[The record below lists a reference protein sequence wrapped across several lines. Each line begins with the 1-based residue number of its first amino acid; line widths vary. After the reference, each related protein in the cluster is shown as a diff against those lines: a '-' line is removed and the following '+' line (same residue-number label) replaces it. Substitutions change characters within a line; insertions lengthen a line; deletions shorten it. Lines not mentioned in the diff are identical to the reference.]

1 MIQTRFSSWDQF
13 VNSYLEGYAAW
24 AGAKEDRHA
33 IYEGLKTSAFNP
45 FAIDWNLKLEKSW

>member
-24 AGAKEDRHA
+24 AGAKEDRRA